1 MDELVKEFSATLV
14 ELRRRGDLAEAEVKK
29 FGAMTAESKGA
40 LDAIQRRL
48 DGIEAEMKRPRGEG
62 GGFNLPSEAKRD
74 FFDWMRKRGLVDIES
89 KTTLVGGTTAGE
101 ILVPEDLYAGV
112 IRSIGKLTVMKG
124 LVTVRPTNSD
134 RVRKR
139 TLTELAMQWGSWENA
154 EAVPPSPTSRRQSL
168 SSMWRTCTAFRRS
181 ERMSLPTTT

>member
-1 MDELVKEFSATLV
+1 
-14 ELRRRGDLAEAEVKK
+14 
-29 FGAMTAESKGA
+29 MTAESKGA

-74 FFDWMRKRGLVDIES
+74 FFDWMRQRGLVDIES

-134 RVRKR
+134 RVREADADR
-139 TLTELAMQWGSWENA
+139 TRD
-154 EAVPPSPTSRRQSL
+154 AVGKLGERRGGTPL
-168 SSMWRTCTAFRRS
+168 LLRLHAGRVFHPCGGLVRHFEDRR
-181 ERMSLPTTT
+181 E